1 MVVLIV
7 MNEELKLKYKNLF
20 YNVSNINNRLNT
32 ILYRLNEL
40 NSYLKD
46 NAMVDNKI
54 IENNNYYIVK
64 NKINNV
70 SNELSYTIIPSL
82 RNKSF

>member
-1 MVVLIV
+1 MVLIV
-7 MNEELKLKYKNLF
+7 MNEELKLKYRNLF

-32 ILYRLNEL
+32 VLYKLNEL

-54 IENNNYYIVK
+54 IENNNYYFVK

-70 SNELSYTIIPSL
+70 SNELNCTIIPSL